1 MAPLRLRERVWAVW
15 DRMATYPEHM
25 APSARRRQRSV
36 RVTVAVTLLA
46 VASVLVVL
54 ALPTQ
59 DPLWLSLASVGAI
72 VLSWAA
78 LRMMW
83 TEVLQTRRDHA
94 RERAAQAST
103 YKTLFAERAAE
114 HASFTTAMTDNLA
127 GAQQQIHE
135 LSGSLA
141 QEQQLRVR
149 AEVSLETT
157 NSKLVDAHKR
167 VNDLESQVVRLQAEV
182 EAAADDALA
191 SWEATRI
198 EEASRVESAVSQSHT
213 G

>member
-1 MAPLRLRERVWAVW
+1 MASRPV
-15 DRMATYPEHM
+15 
-25 APSARRRQRSV
+25 SARRRQRSV

-46 VASVLVVL
+46 VATALVVL

-59 DPLWLSLASVGAI
+59 SPLLLSLASVGAI

-83 TEVLQTRRDHA
+83 TEVLQTRREHA
-94 RERAAQAST
+94 RDRAAQAST

-127 GAQQQIHE
+127 DAQKQIHE

-141 QEQQLRVR
+141 LEQQLRTR
-149 AEVSLETT
+149 AEVSLEST
-157 NSKLVDAHKR
+157 SAKLVDAHKR

-198 EEASRVESAVSQSHT
+198 EEAARVEDAVSKSHSA
-213 G
+213 

>member
-1 MAPLRLRERVWAVW
+1 MAIRPA
-15 DRMATYPEHM
+15 
-25 APSARRRQRSV
+25 SARRRQRSV
-36 RVTVAVTLLA
+36 RVTVAVALLA
-46 VASVLVVL
+46 VATGLVVL

-59 DPLWLSLASVGAI
+59 SPLLLSLASVAAI

-83 TEVLQTRRDHA
+83 TEVLQTRREHA
-94 RERAAQAST
+94 RERAAQASA
-103 YKTLFAERAAE
+103 YQVLFAERAAE

-127 GAQQQIHE
+127 SAQRQLHE
-135 LSGSLA
+135 LTGRLA
-141 QEQQLRVR
+141 QEQQIR
-149 AEVSLETT
+149 ARREVSLEAT
-157 NSKLVDAHKR
+157 NIKLVEAHKR

-191 SWEATRI
+191 SWEATRL
-198 EEASRVESAVSQSHT
+198 EEAARVASAVSQSHA

>member
-1 MAPLRLRERVWAVW
+1 MASRPA
-15 DRMATYPEHM
+15 
-25 APSARRRQRSV
+25 SARRRQRSV
-36 RVTVAVTLLA
+36 RVTVAVALLA
-46 VASVLVVL
+46 AATGLVVI

-59 DPLWLSLASVGAI
+59 SPLLLRLASVGAI

-94 RERAAQAST
+94 RERAAQATT

-114 HASFTTAMTDNLA
+114 HATFTTALTDNLA
-127 GAQQQIHE
+127 AAQQQIHE
-135 LSGSLA
+135 LSGGLA
-141 QEQQLRVR
+141 QEQALRAR
-149 AEVSLETT
+149 AEVSLEAT
-157 NSKLVDAHKR
+157 NGKLVEAHKK

-198 EEASRVESAVSQSHT
+198 EEAARVESAVSASHA